1 MPQPKTRIVGS
12 GFTTFNYRGKAIAFL
27 EKVMD
32 GGQAPYA
39 TTGSP
44 VEAVYSLNKNRAE
57 EIVTTRVLG
66 TGLLTLTIRELWN
79 QKVWQQLEGLASVN
93 GEITDIY
100 QALAADPSLVSC
112 QKLVKPPGSSTW
124 QATEFHNCVIT
135 DVDNS
140 DTIDIGAMTVARTIT
155 IAYTHKTSG
164 NVAASSR

>member
-1 MPQPKTRIVGS
+1 MLS
-12 GFTTFNYRGKAIAFL
+12 H
-27 EKVMD
+27 
-32 GGQAPYA
+32 
-39 TTGSP
+39 
-44 VEAVYSLNKNRAE
+44 
-57 EIVTTRVLG
+57 
-66 TGLLTLTIRELWN
+66 GLLQLTIRELWN
-79 QKVWQQLEGLASVN
+79 QKVWQQLEGLASVG

-124 QATEFHNCVIT
+124 QATEYHNCVIT

-140 DTIDIGAMTVARTIT
+140 DTIDIGAMTVARGIT